1 MEEKNTNV
9 SQTEENPEQNS
20 PEISAE
26 SESMTEAAK
35 DGVKTA
41 VPKWLIVIIVAMA
54 AVIIGLSVTLAVIL
68 AGGKTVDESSSS
80 QSGTSADNSENS
92 SLSQS
97 TQSDISTDSS
107 QGTVTEDGIILQY
120 SVDNSWGDDGNMNY
134 GVQFGIT
141 NNTNSGISGW
151 ELVVEIDGLKGCEG
165 WNGTYSQNGNTVT
178 VTNAEYNGDIQP
190 GSTVVIGCNLN
201 TDKELKISRA
211 ELNKTQC
218 VVKAGNVNQNN
229 QNNQNNQMQTVTALP
244 KQMLTHCLKGAR
256 TANRVTTGF
265 IRTETKSLIKTVS
278 RCGLQV

>member
-26 SESMTEAAK
+26 NESTTEAAK

-41 VPKWLIVIIVAMA
+41 VPKWLIVIIAAMA

-107 QGTVTEDGIILQY
+107 QGAVTEDGIVLQY
-120 SVDNSWGDDGNMNY
+120 SVDNSWGDDGNLNY

-151 ELVVEIDGLKGCEG
+151 ELVIEIDGLKGCEG

-201 TDKELKISRA
+201 TDKELKINRA

-218 VVKAGNVNQNN
+218 VVKA
-229 QNNQNNQMQTVTALP
+229 
-244 KQMLTHCLKGAR
+244 
-256 TANRVTTGF
+256 
-265 IRTETKSLIKTVS
+265 
-278 RCGLQV
+278 

>member
-20 PEISAE
+20 PEISVE
-26 SESMTEAAK
+26 SESITEAAK
-35 DGVKTA
+35 DVVKTA
-41 VPKWLIVIIVAMA
+41 VPKWLIVIIAAMA

-80 QSGTSADNSENS
+80 QSGTSDDNSESS
-92 SLSQS
+92 SLPQS
-97 TQSDISTDSS
+97 TQSDTSTDSS

-201 TDKELKISRA
+201 TDKELKI
-211 ELNKTQC
+211 N
-218 VVKAGNVNQNN
+218 
-229 QNNQNNQMQTVTALP
+229 
-244 KQMLTHCLKGAR
+244 CLKGAR